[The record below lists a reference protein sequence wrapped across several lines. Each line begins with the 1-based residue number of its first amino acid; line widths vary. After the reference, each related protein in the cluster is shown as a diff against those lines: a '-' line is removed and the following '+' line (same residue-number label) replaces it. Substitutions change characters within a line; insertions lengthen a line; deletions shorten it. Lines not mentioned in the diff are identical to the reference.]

1 MIVPCYK
8 MHAFRYEEPR
18 NSKKNIRSYF
28 LTQLMWSQGERLRS
42 SKNPSV
48 ELDQYMM
55 TRSLQDG
62 PPTSYKWR
70 YNPCKWP
77 YTLVTGVI
85 TFISGVKTL
94 FIAGDGAHLV
104 VLMGSEI
111 P

>member
-62 PPTSYKWR
+62 PL
-70 YNPCKWP
+70 
-77 YTLVTGVI
+77 LVTNGG
-85 TFISGVKTL
+85 T
-94 FIAGDGAHLV
+94 
-104 VLMGSEI
+104 I
-111 P
+111 PVNGLIHW